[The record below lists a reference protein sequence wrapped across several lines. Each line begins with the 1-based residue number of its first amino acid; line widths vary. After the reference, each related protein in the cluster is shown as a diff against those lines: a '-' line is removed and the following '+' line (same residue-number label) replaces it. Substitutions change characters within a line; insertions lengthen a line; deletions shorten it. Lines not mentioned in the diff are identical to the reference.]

1 MLRGPL
7 TTCGIAA
14 ALASAGAAQIHTD
27 RIHPVTVPVRDAGTL
42 DLASGRWL
50 GGPGSG
56 SRGQR
61 STVVF
66 NNTCTWTGGAF
77 YFGPEHCED
86 VYDEGRIPSTTD
98 PNAPVGA
105 TDDNRIDSIQIGYC
119 TPFPTGQVDIRI
131 SFFEKMEPC
140 AGWTVQQPIVQS
152 TAYNGALA
160 YFDLS
165 GHGLPGDNSGGGNLA
180 CWYVTIDISNTPN
193 GGFCMLS
200 DGDGSW
206 YGLGANEDELGW
218 AFQHENDN
226 AVYGPSGP
234 LLAGDFYVAPWGAC
248 SYTIPCG
255 TDPWSGLPCGTGLGT
270 HDEFWMNTDGTPA
283 GGPVNAALCPS
294 GTNTGCYWF
303 QGPPDPPASFW
314 MKMTSSGACD
324 IPWCEPPVF
333 YCLYRDPEPATACG
347 FKQCPSSGGCRAT
360 LFTSS
365 IAMQPVSDAD
375 DYDVG
380 FLGAQTGKPGLIFGT
395 TSGRASISPFSSGT
409 LCCWPPISRSPV
421 RNTGTQGAPCTG
433 LHELRVN
440 RPGSAIPILN
450 PRPGT
455 VVNYQGWMRDPMSAS
470 GTDVTDAVEVIFQP
484 GADHLGHCHGTQAW
498 SVSTSDP
505 VIAFVPSAE
514 NRAAYLVDCKGPGEV
529 RLTRNGATLKVL
541 GPLDS
546 ARVTTGAGD
555 VLALELL
562 SGSGAEGHWRR
573 E

>member
-1 MLRGPL
+1 MLRGLL
-7 TTCGIAA
+7 TTCGIAG
-14 ALASAGAAQIHTD
+14 ALAGAGVAQIPAH

-42 DLASGRWL
+42 DLASGTWL
-50 GGPGSG
+50 GGAGPGA
-56 SRGQR
+56 RGQR

-66 NNTCTWTGGAF
+66 HNTCAWTGGVY

-86 VYDEGRIPSTTD
+86 VYDEGRIPSTTS
-98 PNAPVGA
+98 PGPPVGA
-105 TDDNRIDSIQIGYC
+105 TDDNRIDSFQIGYC
-119 TPFPTGQVDIRI
+119 THFPTGQVDIRI
-131 SFFEKMEPC
+131 AFFERMDPC

-152 TAYNGALA
+152 TGYNGATA

-165 GHGLPGDNSGGGNLA
+165 GLGLPGDNAGGGNLA
-180 CWYVTIDISNTPN
+180 CWSVTIDLSNTLN
-193 GGFCMLS
+193 GGFCVLS

-206 YGLGANEDELGW
+206 SGIDNNEFGW

-226 AVYGPSGP
+226 AVYGFGGP
-234 LLAGDFYVAPWGAC
+234 LLGGDPLVASWGAC

-255 TDPWSGLPCGTGLGT
+255 TDPWSGLACGTGLGT
-270 HDEFWMNTDGTPA
+270 QYEFWLNTDGTPV
-283 GGPVNAALCPS
+283 GGPVNTALCPN
-294 GTNTGCYWF
+294 GGNTGCYWF

-314 MKMTSSGACD
+314 MKMTSSGSCD
-324 IPWCEPPVF
+324 IPWCDPPAF
-333 YCLYRDPEPATACG
+333 YCLYKDPEPATACG
-347 FKQCPSSGGCRAT
+347 FKQCPSSGGCRAAM
-360 LFTSS
+360 FTSS

-433 LHELRVN
+433 LLELRIN

-455 VVNYQGWMRDPMSAS
+455 VVNYQGWMRDPMSAA
-470 GTDVTDAVEVIFQP
+470 GTDVTDAVEVTFQP

-498 SVSTSDP
+498 SVSASDP
-505 VIAFVPSAE
+505 AIAIVPYTQ

-529 RLTRNGATLKVL
+529 RLMRNGAAVKVL
-541 GPLDS
+541 GRLDS
-546 ARVTTGAGD
+546 ARIVTGYQD
-555 VLALELL
+555 VLALELH
-562 SGSGAEGHWRR
+562 SGTEAEGHWRK